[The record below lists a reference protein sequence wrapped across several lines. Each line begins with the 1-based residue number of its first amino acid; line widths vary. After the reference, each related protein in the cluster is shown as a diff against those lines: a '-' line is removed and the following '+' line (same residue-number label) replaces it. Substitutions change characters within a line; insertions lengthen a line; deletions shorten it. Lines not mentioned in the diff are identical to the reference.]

1 MKTTKPK
8 YTFYWHIHHDRLCE
22 YTYNIKERIAYIKKH
37 KPKKEIPTRLRLMT
51 PVLHPEKLPKKFS
64 EVLDAFTKAQK
75 IYIEAHDA
83 FYADYITSTTAIP
96 KDACA
101 KTYAAYIKAFKAYS
115 KVQEACIEAFTTYAT
130 QLEELHKKEHPNCP
144 WDGKTIFPK

>member
-22 YTYNIKERIAYIKKH
+22 YTYDINERIAYIKSH
-37 KPKKEIPTRLRLMT
+37 KPMTEIRERLRLMT
-51 PVLHPEKLPKKFS
+51 PVQHPEKLPLRFRKAA
-64 EVLDAFTKAQK
+64 VGCTKARDDYNK
-75 IYIEAHDA
+75 AFDA
-83 FYADYITSTTAIP
+83 YEKTFADHVKALTTYEKARNVYT
-96 KDACA
+96 KACA
-101 KTYAAYIKAFKAYS
+101 VFPKAYAAYIK
-115 KVQEACIEAFTTYAT
+115 AFTTYAT

>member
-8 YTFYWHIHHDRLCE
+8 YTFYWHIHHKILCE
-22 YTYNIKERIAYIKKH
+22 PTYDIDERIKYIKEN
-37 KPKKEIPTRLRLMT
+37 KPKKEVSKRLRLMT

-83 FYADYITSTTAIP
+83 FYADYI
-96 KDACA
+96 
-101 KTYAAYIKAFKAYS
+101 KAFKAYS

-144 WDGKTIFPK
+144 WNGKTIFPK